1 VNRTVFQDSASYWEQ
16 RYTNGGDSGVGSFG
30 CFARFKADVINDFVA
45 RHPVHTVIEFG
56 CGDGNQLSLAEYPTY
71 IGYDISTTAIEKCIS
86 KFLADHTKSFRLLSE
101 YVFEKADLVLSLD
114 VIYHLV
120 EDEVFETYMQ
130 TIFGAS
136 YQYVIIYSSNFD
148 DIGFSDGNHIKHRQ
162 FTQWIAKNLQQ
173 WTLLQ
178 HIPNRHPYAGD
189 YKKGSFSEFFIYVK
203 R

>member
-1 VNRTVFQDSASYWEQ
+1 MKETVKKFVEWSPFLRSISSKLYWHTLGRVNRTVFQDSASYWEQ

-136 YQYVIIYSSNFD
+136 YQYVIIYSSNLM
-148 DIGFSDGNHIKHRQ
+148 ISDSLTEI
-162 FTQWIAKNLQQ
+162 I
-173 WTLLQ
+173 
-178 HIPNRHPYAGD
+178 
-189 YKKGSFSEFFIYVK
+189 
-203 R
+203 